1 MMSLVTAWYKK
12 SGWLYL
18 LWPLAL
24 LFQFIAYL
32 RRIYWLQVRR
42 KSTVKTAPHLPLIVV
57 GNITV
62 GGTGKT
68 PFVIALGKLLK
79 EKGLRVGVISRGY
92 GGRAPHKPFWVKGD
106 SNPGES
112 GDEAILI
119 ARNLQCSV
127 LVDPN
132 RTRALQAI
140 SASGTCD
147 VIISDDG
154 LQHYAMARDIEI
166 VIIDGERGLGNK
178 LCLPAGPLREPPSRL
193 MRVNHVIING
203 GSCDLYQNQTKDC
216 TRMQLQPLCWV
227 NLRSAERME
236 LNELSALL
244 TVEQGASAPVLH
256 ALAGI
261 GNPQRFFSTV
271 NSLGYDAVY
280 HPFPDHY
287 NFTEQDLQ
295 FGDHAIVLMTE
306 KDAVKCSSFAGGNCW
321 YLAIEARLDPEF
333 VEQLASEIERI
344 NQKFTREPANGS

>member
-1 MMSLVTAWYKK
+1 MLLVTAWYKK

-32 RRIYWLQVRR
+32 RRIYWLQLRR
-42 KSTVKTAPHLPLIVV
+42 WSTDENAAHPPLIVV

-68 PFVIALGKLLK
+68 PFVIALGKLLMLQ
-79 EKGLRVGVISRGY
+79 GMRVGVISRGY
-92 GGRAPHKPFWVKGD
+92 GGRAPHYPFWVEAD
-106 SNPGES
+106 SNPVES
-112 GDEAILI
+112 GDEAVLI
-119 ARNLQCSV
+119 ARSLHCPV
-127 LVDPN
+127 LVDAN

-140 SASGTCD
+140 AASGQCD

-166 VIIDGERGLGNK
+166 AIIDGERGLGNG
-178 LCLPAGPLREPPSRL
+178 LCLPAGPLREPTSRL
-193 MRVNHVIING
+193 LRVDHVVING
-203 GSCDLYQNQTKDC
+203 GSGQLYQNQIKDS
-216 TRMQLQPLCWV
+216 TVMQLQPLCWV
-227 NLRSAERME
+227 NLHSAERME
-236 LNELSALL
+236 LHELSALL
-244 TVEQGASAPVLH
+244 TAQGARVPALH

-261 GNPQRFFSTV
+261 GNPQRFFTTV

-280 HPFPDHY
+280 HPFADHY

-295 FGDHAIVLMTE
+295 FGADTIVLMTE
-306 KDAVKCSSFAGGNCW
+306 KDAVKCSTFAGANCW

-333 VEQLASEIERI
+333 TQRLLGEIKQI
-344 NQKFTREPANGS
+344 NQKLIREPGNGP

>member
-1 MMSLVTAWYKK
+1 MSLVTAWYKK

-24 LFQFIAYL
+24 LFQLIAYF
-32 RRIYWLQVRR
+32 RRIYWLQLRP
-42 KSTVKTAPHLPLIVV
+42 KSIDQNIPHLPLIVV

-79 EKGLRVGVISRGY
+79 QQGMRVGVISRGY
-92 GGRAPHKPFWVKGD
+92 GGRAPHNPFWVKAD
-106 SNPGES
+106 SNPRES

-119 ARNLQCSV
+119 ARNLQCPV
-127 LVDPN
+127 LVDAN
-132 RTRALQAI
+132 RTRALQALAA
-140 SASGTCD
+140 SAQCD

-154 LQHYAMARDIEI
+154 LQHYAMTRDIEI

-193 MRVNHVIING
+193 LRVNHVVING
-203 GSCDLYQNQTKDC
+203 GSCDQYRNQTKDC
-216 TRMQLQPLCWV
+216 TLMQLQPLCWV

-236 LNELSALL
+236 LDALSAMV
-244 TVEQGASAPVLH
+244 TVENDAPGPALH

-287 NFTEQDLQ
+287 NFLEQDLQ
-295 FGDHAIVLMTE
+295 FGDNAIVLMTE
-306 KDAVKCSSFAGGNCW
+306 KDAIKCSAFAGGNCW
-321 YLAIEARLDPEF
+321 YLAIEAQLDSGL
-333 VEQLASEIERI
+333 VAQLVGEIEAI
-344 NQKFTREPANGS
+344 NQRRIREAGNGP

>member
-1 MMSLVTAWYKK
+1 MSLETAWYKK

-24 LFQFIAYL
+24 LFQFIAWL
-32 RRIYWLQVRR
+32 RRIYWLQIRQR
-42 KSTVKTAPHLPLIVV
+42 STEKNVLHLPLIVV

-79 EKGLRVGVISRGY
+79 QRGMRVGVISRGY
-92 GGRAPHKPFWVKGD
+92 GGRAPHHPFWVKAD

-119 ARNLQCSV
+119 ARNLQCPV
-127 LVDPN
+127 LVDTN
-132 RTRALQAI
+132 RTRALQALTA
-140 SASGTCD
+140 SAECD

-154 LQHYAMARDIEI
+154 LQHYAMPRDIEI

-193 MRVNHVIING
+193 LHVDHVVING
-203 GSCDLYQNQTKDC
+203 GSCDRYRKQTKDC
-216 TRMQLQPLCWV
+216 TMMQLRPLCWMNV
-227 NLRSAERME
+227 RSAERME
-236 LNELSALL
+236 LEALSALAA
-244 TVEQGASAPVLH
+244 VENGAPAQVMH

-261 GNPQRFFSTV
+261 GNPQRFFNTV
-271 NSLGYDAVY
+271 SSLGYDAVY

-295 FGDHAIVLMTE
+295 FGDNAIVLMTE
-306 KDAVKCSSFAGGNCW
+306 KDAVKCSSFAEENCW
-321 YLAIEARLDPEF
+321 YLALEARLDSDF
-333 VEQLASEIERI
+333 VAKLVGEIENITQRL
-344 NQKFTREPANGS
+344 

>member
-1 MMSLVTAWYKK
+1 MSLETAWYKK

-24 LFQFIAYL
+24 LFQFIAWL
-32 RRIYWLQVRR
+32 RRIYWLQIRQR
-42 KSTVKTAPHLPLIVV
+42 STEKNVPHLPLIVV

-79 EKGLRVGVISRGY
+79 QRGMRVGVISRGY
-92 GGRAPHKPFWVKGD
+92 GGRAPHHPFWVKAD

-119 ARNLQCSV
+119 ARNLQCPV
-127 LVDPN
+127 LVDTN
-132 RTRALQAI
+132 RTRALQALTA
-140 SASGTCD
+140 SAECD

-154 LQHYAMARDIEI
+154 LQHYAMPRDIEI

-193 MRVNHVIING
+193 LRVDHVVING
-203 GSCDLYQNQTKDC
+203 GSCDRYRKQTKDC
-216 TRMQLQPLCWV
+216 TMMQLQPLCWMNV
-227 NLRSAERME
+227 RSAERME
-236 LNELSALL
+236 LEALSALAA
-244 TVEQGASAPVLH
+244 VENGAPAQVMH

-261 GNPQRFFSTV
+261 GNPQRFFNTV
-271 NSLGYDAVY
+271 SSLGYDAVY

-295 FGDHAIVLMTE
+295 FGDNAIVLMTE
-306 KDAVKCSSFAGGNCW
+306 KDAVKCSSFAGENCW
-321 YLAIEARLDPEF
+321 YLALEAQLDSDF
-333 VEQLASEIERI
+333 VAKLVGEIENITQRL
-344 NQKFTREPANGS
+344 

>member
-1 MMSLVTAWYKK
+1 MSLETAWYKK

-24 LFQFIAYL
+24 LFQFIAWL
-32 RRIYWLQVRR
+32 RRIYWLQIRQR
-42 KSTVKTAPHLPLIVV
+42 STEKNVPHLPLIVV

-79 EKGLRVGVISRGY
+79 QRGMRVGVISRGY
-92 GGRAPHKPFWVKGD
+92 GGRAPHHPFRVKAD

-119 ARNLQCSV
+119 ARNLQCPV
-127 LVDPN
+127 LVDTN
-132 RTRALQAI
+132 RTRALQALTA
-140 SASGTCD
+140 SAECD

-154 LQHYAMARDIEI
+154 LQHYAMPRDIEI

-193 MRVNHVIING
+193 LRVDHVVING
-203 GSCDLYQNQTKDC
+203 GSCDRYRKQTKDC
-216 TRMQLQPLCWV
+216 TMMQLQPLCWMNV
-227 NLRSAERME
+227 RSAERME
-236 LNELSALL
+236 LEALSALAA
-244 TVEQGASAPVLH
+244 VENGAPAQVMH

-261 GNPQRFFSTV
+261 GNPQRFFNTV
-271 NSLGYDAVY
+271 SSLGYDAVY

-295 FGDHAIVLMTE
+295 FGDNAIVLMTE
-306 KDAVKCSSFAGGNCW
+306 KDAVKCSSFAGENCW
-321 YLAIEARLDPEF
+321 YLTLEAQLDSDF
-333 VEQLASEIERI
+333 VAKLVGEIENITQRL
-344 NQKFTREPANGS
+344 